1 MRTWLAAP
9 ARFTAAGALLFI
21 AARWWAPGPASL
33 PVEVAST
40 AGDRSDDALL
50 LRAAYAAGLSHSRT
64 VRGRL
69 VNLAQSLGLADES
82 DTNDLERE
90 ARAIALDQSDPVVRR
105 HLVDLMTLAA
115 SAPPLSERPDE
126 AALRAYYAAHADAY
140 AIPER
145 VQLTHVYFSRA
156 RRGASAT
163 ADAAAALVEL
173 RGGSAAAGGLGD
185 GFSRGS
191 VVGPAT
197 RDEISRELGA
207 TFADA
212 VFALPDGV
220 WSGPLDST
228 YGIHLVHIDARR
240 PASLPA
246 FESVRGRV
254 LHSYLRERGAQH
266 LQDTLALLRQR

>member
-163 ADAAAALVEL
+163 ADAATGASLTTA
-173 RGGSAAAGGLGD
+173 SAATVST
-185 GFSRGS
+185 GFCSAARDC
-191 VVGPAT
+191 GPMPCSSPYT
-197 RDEISRELGA
+197 RC
-207 TFADA
+207 
-212 VFALPDGV
+212 
-220 WSGPLDST
+220 
-228 YGIHLVHIDARR
+228 RR
-240 PASLPA
+240 H
-246 FESVRGRV
+246 GR
-254 LHSYLRERGAQH
+254 R
-266 LQDTLALLRQR
+266 